1 MERDSHLSYDP
12 ANAKQLTFDIPVII
26 DDVKNYRNFSM
37 TRCTYFTIECDVP
50 SPNWILGLENKSI
63 PFVLIGLSGVVFKP
77 IGDSALFPSA
87 ESIEELF
94 NTIETSPSLYIDTN
108 DLWLPNVLFQ
118 TPQRRGQVYRVGNRL
133 FNEAYLFREE
143 KISEDYFLRR
153 CSHLKPEIRH
163 SEKETLSFENWGK
176 SEIEKAKGLYPKNKN
191 LELRYR

>member
-1 MERDSHLSYDP
+1 MERDSSLSYDR
-12 ANAKQLTFDIPVII
+12 ANAKQLTYDVPVIV

-50 SPNWILGLENKSI
+50 SPNWILGLENRSI

-77 IGDSALFPSA
+77 IGDSVLFLSA

-108 DLWLPNVLFQ
+108 DLWLPNALFQ
-118 TPQRRGQVYRVGNRL
+118 APHRRGQVHRVGNKL
-133 FNEAYLFREE
+133 FNEAYLFRED
-143 KISEDYFLRR
+143 KISEDHFLHS
-153 CSHLKPEIRH
+153 CSHLSQETRY

-176 SEIEKAKGLYPKNKN
+176 SQIEKAKGLYPKSKN